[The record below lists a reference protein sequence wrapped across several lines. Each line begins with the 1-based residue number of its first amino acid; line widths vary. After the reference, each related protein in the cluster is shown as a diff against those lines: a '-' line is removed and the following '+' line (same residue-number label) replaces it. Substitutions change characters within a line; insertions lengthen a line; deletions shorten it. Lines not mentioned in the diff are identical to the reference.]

1 MRVDET
7 NPKTKGMKLGER
19 ESECFR
25 CDERESVSVSDV
37 MKERV

>member
-19 ESECFR
+19 ECM
-25 CDERESVSVSDV
+25 SVSDV